1 MSDERIEINC
11 AVPGHWVDEV
21 LGGVHDGGLPEDPRG
36 GGVSAP
42 VSLADELN
50 DVIARVRR
58 ADGTEADPVEVWQL
72 VVQFAL
78 LRMREAEAAEA
89 TP

>member
-1 MSDERIEINC
+1 MTPTPERPTKPI
-11 AVPGHWVDEV
+11 
-21 LGGVHDGGLPEDPRG
+21 
-36 GGVSAP
+36 
-42 VSLADELN
+42 SLADELD
-50 DVIARVRR
+50 DVVACVQRI
-58 ADGTEADPVEVWQL
+58 DGTEADPVEVWQL